1 MHVQIVVCCLEGKI
15 VALINVKYAMHLSY
29 GKGIEADPATAN
41 LIQEFREGL
50 SKRPESK
57 QTKEFKEDL
66 FVNGLGEDPLGR
78 VRCMGRGITRHK
90 LCEISSHNAPTP
102 QMVEQLQELQRLKDD
117 LIHERKEV
125 ELMRLE
131 LDNRKEEFFK
141 EKEQIVDQVAN
152 ELIGM
157 PEPQS
162 STKESAPPQPNSRK
176 SLNFPMSPEQSSPV
190 GSNVILFYSEIPK
203 EIVVEGTILSID
215 PNEKI
220 DEVALGYEF
229 VKVVIRKAIKPDYLL
244 LRPRRGV
251 NTVQDAVGKSVAW
264 EYIDSSGSCEEARQ
278 NILGISWDENEMSKN
293 PFTLIMDT
301 NKFNGTNYNDWMRN
315 LRIVLDFKNPGYV
328 LDKPLPTALPEG
340 SSLEERLTFDKWL
353 EDNRTFLGL

>member
-1 MHVQIVVCCLEGKI
+1 MWRDWKRRLKADHFTRYIGDVDHDFSELSNEQVELDQWLVLVQYWKHDEVQKQAVQNAESRAKKKYPHRTGKTPFPLLKEKMQQEGKDTTQLDMFI
-15 VALINVKYAMHLSY
+15 ESRSC

-50 SKRPESK
+50 SKRPESE

-66 FVNGLGEDPLGR
+66 FVNGLGEDPHGR

-117 LIHERKEV
+117 LIHEKKEV

-141 EKEQIVDQVAN
+141 KKKKQ
-152 ELIGM
+152 LIRLFAINADNRRNDNGY
-157 PEPQS
+157 
-162 STKESAPPQPNSRK
+162 NC
-176 SLNFPMSPEQSSPV
+176 SPVQV
-190 GSNVILFYSEIPK
+190 GSNVILFCSEIPK
-203 EIVVEGTILSID
+203 EIVAEGTLLSID

-264 EYIDSSGSCEEARQ
+264 EYIDVM
-278 NILGISWDENEMSKN
+278 EN
-293 PFTLIMDT
+293 
-301 NKFNGTNYNDWMRN
+301 
-315 LRIVLDFKNPGYV
+315 
-328 LDKPLPTALPEG
+328 
-340 SSLEERLTFDKWL
+340 
-353 EDNRTFLGL
+353 